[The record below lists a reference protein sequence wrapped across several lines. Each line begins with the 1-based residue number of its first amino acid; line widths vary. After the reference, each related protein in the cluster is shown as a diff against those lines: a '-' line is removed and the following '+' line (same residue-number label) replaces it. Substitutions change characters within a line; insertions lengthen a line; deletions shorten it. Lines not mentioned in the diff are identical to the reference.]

1 MDRSM
6 NCRLLWSSA
15 VCAALVGCASSAD
28 APVATVVRTRAPQ
41 AYEKTIT
48 NYFAFK
54 VRGPQKNMK
63 FSFGDPEPGDCAL
76 DGYLN
81 SIRGWVVPVL
91 HETYS
96 GEPNG
101 RDTIRIT
108 AKQYYFWFFGDTI
121 AGITPRRDLCPGV
134 GSAFD
139 PVPPAA
145 ARTVISNTSLT
156 APLAPEAPAAE
167 RAAPTKAPA
176 AARAPSRAKSSQ
188 KKRGTAQRPKKR
200 SASPAPDA
208 TR

>member
-1 MDRSM
+1 M
-6 NCRLLWSSA
+6 NCRLLWSAA

-54 VRGPQKNMK
+54 VRGPQKNMR
-63 FSFGDPEPGDCAL
+63 FRFGDPEPGDCAL

-101 RDTIRIT
+101 RDTIKIN

-139 PVPPAA
+139 PPAVAPKGPSNALLAAPAA
-145 ARTVISNTSLT
+145 A
-156 APLAPEAPAAE
+156 EAPAAE
-167 RAAPTKAPA
+167 PAATPKAP
-176 AARAPSRAKSSQ
+176 AARAPSRARSSQ
-188 KKRGTAQRPKKR
+188 KKRAATSQRASKR
-200 SASPAPDA
+200 SAPPAPVGDA

>member
-1 MDRSM
+1 M

-28 APVATVVRTRAPQ
+28 APAPTVVRTRAPQ
-41 AYEKTIT
+41 AYDKTIT

-54 VRGPQKNMK
+54 VRGPQKNMRY
-63 FSFGDPEPGDCAL
+63 SFGEPEPGDCAV
-76 DGYLN
+76 DGYVN

-108 AKQYYFWFFGDTI
+108 AKQYYFWFSGDTI

-139 PVPPAA
+139 PVPPTAA
-145 ARTVISNTSLT
+145 PGPSNTSLS
-156 APLAPEAPAAE
+156 APAAAE
-167 RAAPTKAPA
+167 PTAADRAAAPKAPA
-176 AARAPSRAKSSQ
+176 AARAPSRARTSQ
-188 KKRGTAQRPKKR
+188 KKRDAAQRAKKR
-200 SASPAPDA
+200 NASPAPDA